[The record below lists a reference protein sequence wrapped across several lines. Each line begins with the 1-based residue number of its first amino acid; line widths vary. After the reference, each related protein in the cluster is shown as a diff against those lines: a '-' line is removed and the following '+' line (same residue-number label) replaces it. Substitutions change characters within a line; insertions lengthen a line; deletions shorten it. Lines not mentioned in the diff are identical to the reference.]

1 MLIPAGHRVLIKPE
15 DIKETDEIYAS
26 AAKAGIEIVQDKQ
39 TKRAEKA
46 SQIIGTIIAVGIN
59 AWKAFDEGD
68 AWAKVGDR
76 VTYSKYGGK
85 FIEDPETKEE
95 YIILN
100 DEDITCIIK
109 DKENE

>member
-1 MLIPAGHRVLIKPE
+1 MLEPAGHRVLVKPE
-15 DIKETDEIYAS
+15 NIQETDEVYAS
-26 AAKAGIEIVQDKQ
+26 AAKAGIEIVQDRQ

-46 SQIIGTIIAVGIN
+46 SQIIGTLVAVGMN
-59 AWKAFDEGD
+59 AWKAFDGGE

-95 YIILN
+95 YVLLN

-109 DKENE
+109 